1 MSIHHHTDGTRP
13 CDCDNGCMFCV
24 RPRRTGVRLSDRIP
38 PTTGSRPVRE
48 VIEDDYSDYHCD
60 SAMEAGLF
68 GSDA

>member
-1 MSIHHHTDGTRP
+1 MSIWHQSDGSIP
-13 CDCDNGCMFCV
+13 CDCDAGCMFCV
-24 RPRRTGVRLSDRIP
+24 RPRRT

-68 GSDA
+68 GSEA